1 MLDGQTEAGPIAGGP
16 GIDSWGE
23 MGQSQPCQV
32 IAPTLL
38 VAFLPFILRQPLNP
52 PSTSRL
58 RFFLMAAFLAVAGWV
73 LPAAGKEIMRKDKL
87 NEIDAAIGEAIKKAE
102 IPGAVLW
109 LESAG
114 EVYLKAYGNR
124 VVSPGSEAMTTDT
137 LFDVASLTK
146 VMATTPAILRL
157 VEEGKISLDD
167 PVSKYLP
174 EFLTGGVRPEVEDPE
189 VTAED
194 RKLITIRH
202 LITHQSG
209 LPAGIFLSEADFWG
223 RAEGV
228 LRAATVGLIE
238 RPGIRFRY
246 SDVNFILLGEM
257 VSRVTGEG
265 LDEYVRKNV
274 YVPLGMTET
283 GFCPDKSSR
292 ARIAPTT
299 VIEGYGLLRGEV
311 HDPTARRME
320 GVAGHAGL
328 FSSAHDVATFVR
340 FFLNHG
346 NVGENDI
353 LNTESIRLATTN
365 QLPVSMGVERGLG
378 WDIGSSF
385 ASQRGEKF
393 PKNGYG
399 HTGWT
404 GTSIWVDP
412 ASESFVILL
421 ANRNHPGEAGV
432 IKPLRTKVG
441 TLAAEAV
448 GYTKLVPLTVNATG
462 PGDNAF
468 ARESG
473 AAGDPAGVL
482 NGIDVLERDGFKPL
496 AGMKIGLITNQTGVN
511 RQRRSTID
519 LLANAPN
526 VELKALFSPE
536 HGIRGVIEADSI
548 DDEIDSATGL
558 PVYSLYK
565 SENRKPTNE
574 QLKGLDA
581 LVFDIQDIGCRFY
594 TYVSTMG
601 LALEAAKE
609 AGIRIIVLDRV
620 NPIGG
625 LVVDGPIRKGE
636 GNDFVAFHDIPV
648 QHGMTVGELARMFN
662 RERKVEAEL
671 TVVPVEGWVPSM
683 RFDETGLPWVNP
695 SPNMRSLT
703 QAMLYPGVG
712 LVEFTNL
719 SVGRGTT
726 TPFEH
731 VGAPWV
737 HDGRL
742 AQLLNEEGIP
752 GIDFLPT
759 RFTPDASV
767 NEGEDCAGVRF
778 FITDRDRLRPLDLGI
793 AIMRNVH
800 SQYEGTF
807 NLEEKGN
814 ILLRDPETLDLVL
827 RGATLREIREAW
839 QPGLKEFLK
848 RREAFLLYP
857 RN

>member
-1 MLDGQTEAGPIAGGP
+1 
-16 GIDSWGE
+16 
-23 MGQSQPCQV
+23 
-32 IAPTLL
+32 
-38 VAFLPFILRQPLNP
+38 
-52 PSTSRL
+52 
-58 RFFLMAAFLAVAGWV
+58 MAAAGT
-73 LPAAGKEIMRKDKL
+73 LSLAGKEIMRKDKL
-87 NEIDAAIGEAIKKAE
+87 TEIDAAIGEAIKKAE

-109 LESAG
+109 FESAG

-124 VVSPGSEAMTTDT
+124 LVSPGSEVMTTDT

-146 VMATTPAILRL
+146 VMATTPAILHL
-157 VEEGKISLDD
+157 IEEGRISLDD
-167 PVSKYLP
+167 PVSKHLP
-174 EFLTGGVRPEVEDPE
+174 EFLSGGVRPEVEDPL
-189 VTAED
+189 VTAAD

-209 LPAGIFLSEADFWG
+209 LPPGIFLSEADFRG
-223 RAEGV
+223 YSEGV
-228 LRAATVGLIE
+228 RRAATVGLIE
-238 RPGIRFRY
+238 RPGTRFRY
-246 SDVNFILLGEM
+246 SDVNFILLGEIVRR
-257 VSRVTGEG
+257 VSGQG
-265 LDEYVRKNV
+265 LDQYVQEQF
-274 YVPLGMTET
+274 YTPLGMTET
-283 GFCPDKSSR
+283 RFLPDESNR
-292 ARIAPTT
+292 GRIAPTMM
-299 VIEGYGLLRGEV
+299 VEGYGLLRGEV

-328 FSSAHDVATFVR
+328 FSSAKDVATFVR
-340 FFLNHG
+340 FFLNQGTLGG
-346 NVGENDI
+346 NAA
-353 LNTESIRLATTN
+353 LKAESVKLATTN
-365 QLPVSMGVERGLG
+365 QLPESLGVERGLG

-393 PKNGYG
+393 PKSGYG

-421 ANRNHPGEAGV
+421 ANRNHPSEAGI

-448 GYTKLVPLTVNATG
+448 GYTELIPLTVNVAG
-462 PGDNAF
+462 LGDTAI
-468 ARESG
+468 AREPG
-473 AAGDPAGVL
+473 AAGDPAVVL

-496 AGMKIGLITNQTGVN
+496 AGLKIGLITNQTGVN

-519 LLANAPN
+519 LLANASN

-536 HGIRGVIEADSI
+536 HGIRGVIDADSI

-565 SENRKPTNE
+565 SENRKPTND

-609 AGIRIIVLDRV
+609 AGIKFIVLDRV

-625 LVVDGPIRKGE
+625 VVVDGPIRKGE
-636 GNDFVAFHDIPV
+636 GNDFVAFHEIPV
-648 QHGMTVGELARMFN
+648 QHGMTAGELARMFN
-662 RERKVEAEL
+662 QERKVGADL
-671 TVVPVEGWVPSM
+671 TVIPVEGWVPSM

-695 SPNMRSLT
+695 SPNMRSFT

-719 SVGRGTT
+719 SVGRGTA

-737 HDGRL
+737 NDGRF

-767 NEGEDCAGVRF
+767 SEGEDCAGVRF
-778 FITDRDRLRPLDLGI
+778 FITDRDRFRPLDLGI

-814 ILLRDPETLDLVL
+814 ILLRDPETLDLIL
-827 RGATLREIREAW
+827 RGATLAEIREAW
-839 QPGLKEFLK
+839 QPGLNEFLK